1 MRTINGGFFE
11 PREVSTVEI
20 SLEEEVEEDPHVD
33 LTNTPISD
41 EPRPLPVVKGS
52 CPVAAVDV
60 SSVRVGESEEGFIYS
75 IRGALVW
82 REGSGYNFTRCGP
95 LTFHLNDSIARFL
108 NKRSHTH
115 ESLSYSAWSPVTE
128 RLLARLRN
136 TLERW
141 MQRFACSRLSQGIVL
156 LDGSLT
162 AGTPDNPAACVE
174 DLLNSSRENG
184 NVAVAFSKETRLCFS
199 GKRITRLL
207 DRAKPPCILNIDK
220 LIAPQFPSTPV
231 RLMGRVYVAKLAAQG
246 LPFRVDIDRQVP
258 EELGLTAM
266 GRLINTDVL
275 EQGYPETLRLA
286 HILSTFTANEILAI
300 QRHLSIEYGLRLA
313 PRFSFRRSLFGPY
326 GTSMEAA

>member
-1 MRTINGGFFE
+1 M
-11 PREVSTVEI
+11 
-20 SLEEEVEEDPHVD
+20 
-33 LTNTPISD
+33 
-41 EPRPLPVVKGS
+41 
-52 CPVAAVDV
+52 
-60 SSVRVGESEEGFIYS
+60 
-75 IRGALVW
+75 
-82 REGSGYNFTRCGP
+82 
-95 LTFHLNDSIARFL
+95 
-108 NKRSHTH
+108 
-115 ESLSYSAWSPVTE
+115 
-128 RLLARLRN
+128 
-136 TLERW
+136 
-141 MQRFACSRLSQGIVL
+141 VL

-174 DLLNSSRENG
+174 DLLKSSRENG

-258 EELGLTAM
+258 EELGLLAM

-300 QRHLSIEYGLRLA
+300 QRHLSVEYGLRLA
-313 PRFSFRRSLFGPY
+313 PRLSFRRSLFGPY
-326 GTSMEAA
+326 GTSMEAS